1 MKWMIQKNKK
11 KGIYLQFVLHY
22 LPCILRGGH
31 WTDGISSSVFA
42 FFRTDGELNSSISFR
57 DIYYDFHNK
66 QFVNRNCPW
75 FICGGP
81 LPNGTEVGVFAF
93 GAAYGHSALNA
104 SFRWYF
110 TKINQI

>member
-1 MKWMIQKNKK
+1 MCFSDW
-11 KGIYLQFVLHY
+11 FVSHTHLWF
-22 LPCILRGGH
+22 LRGGDLPLG
-31 WTDGISSSVFA
+31 TGASVFA
-42 FFRTDGELNSSISFR
+42 FGHNCGRTLNYVSFR